1 MDSPLP
7 IFGDPMIDRLIA
19 DFFTGNEAGQAYAN
33 LCQRQ
38 GKPWVI
44 DHITLRCMDIER
56 RAAFFLEKG
65 YLYQGEL
72 VEYPDQGWWAR
83 IYRKDGF
90 PTLFIDQ
97 AYQDARGQTSIIPQ
111 WVAQFGEEALHH
123 VAVLVPDIE
132 ATMDAMKQIG
142 VEFSGEIVGKSHT
155 RLRQIFSAAEIRN
168 GSPFSVLELTERNG
182 YSGFYPEQANRLM
195 ASSVKTKSTPPHP

>member
-1 MDSPLP
+1 
-7 IFGDPMIDRLIA
+7 MIDHLIA
-19 DFFTGNEAGQAYAN
+19 DFFSGNEAGRAYAN

-38 GKPWVI
+38 GRPLAV
-44 DHITLRCMDIER
+44 DHITFRCMDIDR
-56 RAAFFLEKG
+56 RAAVFLEKG
-65 YLYQGEL
+65 YLYQGES
-72 VEYPDQGWWAR
+72 VEYPDQGWWAK

-97 AYQDARGQTSIIPQ
+97 AYQDARGQISIIPQ
-111 WVAQFGEEALHH
+111 WVAQFGEEVLHH

-132 ATMDAMKQIG
+132 VAMNGMKQIG
-142 VEFSGEIVGKSHT
+142 VEFSGEIVGEPHT

-168 GSPFSVLELTERNG
+168 RSPFSVLELTERNG

-195 ASSVKTKSTPPHP
+195 ASSVKTKSSP